1 MYCAMIATMPELAAI
16 RVVPVTP
23 DLHAALLPLHVT
35 PPQRDYVGDI
45 AISLADAAGSTRST
59 PMAILRG
66 STPVGYYRIE
76 ANAGTVCGRDFDQHA
91 VGLRSF
97 FIDHRWQRQGLA
109 SQALAALVTDLS
121 TRHPAARLLVL
132 LVNCRNLA
140 ALRLYL
146 RAHFV
151 DTGELYHGG
160 RAGPQHLLWRA
171 LP

>member
-1 MYCAMIATMPELAAI
+1 MPDLPAI

-23 DLHAALLPLHVT
+23 EWRHALLQLRVT
-35 PPQRDYVGDI
+35 APQRDFVSDI
-45 AISLADAAGSTRST
+45 EPSLSDAENCPGSE
-59 PMAILRG
+59 PMAILYNEE
-66 STPVGYYRIE
+66 PVGYYRIE
-76 ANAGTVCGRDFDQHA
+76 AHAGSLADRDFDRPA

-97 FIDHRWQRQGLA
+97 FIDHRWQGRGLA
-109 SQALAALVTDLS
+109 TQALSALTADLGV
-121 TRHPAARLLVL
+121 RYPDARMVVL

-146 RAHFV
+146 RACFV

-160 RAGPQHLLWRA
+160 RSGPQHLLWRT

>member
-1 MYCAMIATMPELAAI
+1 MYELPAI

-23 DLHAALLPLHVT
+23 ELRPSLLQLQVSL
-35 PPQRDYVGDI
+35 PQRDFVSDI
-45 AISLADAAGSTRST
+45 APSLSDAESCPGST
-59 PMAILRG
+59 PMAILRDG
-66 STPVGYYRIE
+66 SPVGYYRIE
-76 ANAGTVCGRDFDQHA
+76 ASASTVVGREFDPPS

-97 FIDHRWQRQGLA
+97 FIDSRWQGQGLA
-109 SQALAALVTDLS
+109 SQALTALIADLG
-121 TRHPAARLLVL
+121 TRHPEARLLVL

-146 RAHFV
+146 RAGFV

-160 RAGPQHLLWRA
+160 RSGPQHLLWRA

>member
-1 MYCAMIATMPELAAI
+1 MIATMHELPAI

-23 DLHAALLPLHVT
+23 ELHPALLQLCVT
-35 PPQRDYVGDI
+35 TPQRDFVGDI
-45 AISLADAAGSTRST
+45 ATSLGDSAGCTSSA

-66 STPVGYYRIE
+66 DTPVGYYRIE
-76 ANAGTVCGRDFDQHA
+76 ANAGSVCGRDFDRPTI
-91 VGLRSF
+91 GLRSF

-109 SQALAALVTDLS
+109 SQALTALVADLS
-121 TRHPAARLLVL
+121 LRHPTARLLIL
-132 LVNCRNLA
+132 LVNCRNLP